1 MERLVSG
8 ETTTSSNM
16 KKKKKK
22 KVSSTTNPSLPDDL
36 VLVIIARVS
45 ILYYPILS
53 LVSKSF
59 RSLLASPELYKVR
72 SLLGRRESR
81 LYVCINMYPY
91 KNGPS
96 WFTLCRK
103 PDRTTTSSNKEQEE
117 DRSSGYVLA
126 RIPIPHSPLTQKYSL
141 AAVGSNIYNIGVTG
155 YHHLTSSSVW
165 VLDCRS
171 HTWRQAPSLPVE
183 LFIVSVSVLD
193 QKIYVAGL
201 HQEDGSD
208 SLKNSVTVLD
218 TETQVSDRV
227 AIPCSVSQGKEIFI
241 STSVG
246 GKVNLVTG
254 RKVVDY
260 NPVEGS
266 WEEVGDTM
274 CEWYD
279 TEVRTWRNLECL
291 IGGRLPKLSPRAFVS
306 LADYGGKLAVFWNQ
320 GVGDW
325 QMLWCAVIALERRN
339 TCEILGNVEWS
350 DHVLRVPKIRSYY
363 NALSATL

>member
-1 MERLVSG
+1 
-8 ETTTSSNM
+8 
-16 KKKKKK
+16 
-22 KVSSTTNPSLPDDL
+22 
-36 VLVIIARVS
+36 
-45 ILYYPILS
+45 
-53 LVSKSF
+53 
-59 RSLLASPELYKVR
+59 
-72 SLLGRRESR
+72 
-81 LYVCINMYPY
+81 
-91 KNGPS
+91 
-96 WFTLCRK
+96 
-103 PDRTTTSSNKEQEE
+103 
-117 DRSSGYVLA
+117 
-126 RIPIPHSPLTQKYSL
+126 
-141 AAVGSNIYNIGVTG
+141 
-155 YHHLTSSSVW
+155 
-165 VLDCRS
+165 
-171 HTWRQAPSLPVE
+171 VE
-183 LFIVSVSVLD
+183 LFRVSVSVLD

-274 CEWYD
+274 CEFMFSKCFCVVGNVLYSCAIDRVFRWYD

-350 DHVLRVPKIRSYY
+350 DHVLHVPKIRSYY